1 MERVSE
7 RIAKSFT
14 QQKLKKK
21 SSHIQSQHNHYQKN
35 RIELSQPFFF
45 TEVQFHCYLHASS
58 GHIRIMLHSL
68 RFEYPSLIAHW
79 KNQSMVFTGTHT
91 NIENPFLHAHEAF
104 VVAKT
109 TKTQSRIESTR
120 FPKSRKIVECWKS
133 HRKKKNNEKL
143 LCNIMFSHTNKRQ
156 LRYAQ
161 KEKQSRA
168 GFLSFSSVSPKR
180 HRHWGR
186 ESDIAGENSS
196 HNITAGTLFYVC
208 IAQGTL
214 DFFFTRVQSIVPQ
227 GVAR

>member
-35 RIELSQPFFF
+35 RIELSQLFF
-45 TEVQFHCYLHASS
+45 TEVQFHCFLHDSS

-120 FPKSRKIVECWKS
+120 FPKSRKIVEC
-133 HRKKKNNEKL
+133 
-143 LCNIMFSHTNKRQ
+143 
-156 LRYAQ
+156 
-161 KEKQSRA
+161 
-168 GFLSFSSVSPKR
+168 
-180 HRHWGR
+180 
-186 ESDIAGENSS
+186 
-196 HNITAGTLFYVC
+196 
-208 IAQGTL
+208 
-214 DFFFTRVQSIVPQ
+214 
-227 GVAR
+227 